1 MTFSRFQ
8 KGCAKYPA
16 LPRIVFFDVGQTSR
30 IGRMRRF
37 AILLS
42 VLAAGCASSTQVSV
56 GAGSASGTYLGLD
69 IQSGSAVGAVIAIGA
84 LGAMYGSGD
93 GGAKPPAL
101 MEGRTVHEQDCTR
114 PLEDPSANLR
124 CR

>member
-1 MTFSRFQ
+1 
-8 KGCAKYPA
+8 
-16 LPRIVFFDVGQTSR
+16 
-30 IGRMRRF
+30 MRWF

-42 VLAAGCASSTQVSV
+42 VLAAGCAANTSVSA
-56 GAGSASGTYLGLD
+56 GAGSASGTYLGVD
-69 IQSGSAVGAVIAIGA
+69 VQGGSAVGAIIAIGA

-93 GGAKPPAL
+93 ESARPPAL
-101 MEGRTVHEQDCTR
+101 TEGRTVHEQDCTR